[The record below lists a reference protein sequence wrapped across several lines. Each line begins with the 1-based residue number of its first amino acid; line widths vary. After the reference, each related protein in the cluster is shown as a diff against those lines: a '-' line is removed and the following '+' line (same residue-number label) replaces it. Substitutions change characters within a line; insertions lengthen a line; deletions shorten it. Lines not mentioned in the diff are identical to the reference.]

1 MRVCYFDQYD
11 MNENNV
17 SFEFNYQVI
26 NLFTQSNKGM
36 VRMIFLPVLLFEFL
50 RFATLAGSVILSSF

>member
-36 VRMIFLPVLLFEFL
+36 VRMIFLPALLFEFL
-50 RFATLAGSVILSSF
+50 RFAT